1 MLLFIYHINL
11 WLRSFSTYTAV
22 RLVNPFNY
30 PSSGRVEVQ
39 HSGTWG
45 TICGHSWDVREAEV
59 ICRQLGLDGALKA
72 FARAWARAW
81 PWAPF
86 GRGVGQIWLD
96 DLQCRGNETS
106 ISECSHLGW
115 GVHDCNHYYDVSV
128 VCRPAGKAAIHLN
141 NRSFKVNIH
150 FSCNCKFT

>member
-1 MLLFIYHINL
+1 MLPFIYHINL
-11 WLRSFSTYTAV
+11 WLRSFSTNTAV

-72 FARAWARAW
+72 FAWA
-81 PWAPF
+81 WAPF

-106 ISECSHLGW
+106 ISECSHSGW

>member
-1 MLLFIYHINL
+1 MLPFIYHINL
-11 WLRSFSTYTAV
+11 WLHSFSTWTAV

-45 TICGHSWDVREAEV
+45 TICRDSWDVREAEV
-59 ICRQLGLDGALKA
+59 VCRQLGFDGALTA
-72 FARAWARAW
+72 FTWARAS
-81 PWAPF
+81 F
-86 GRGVGQIWLD
+86 GKGVGQIWLD
-96 DLQCRGNETS
+96 DLQCQGNEIS

-115 GVHDCNHYYDVSV
+115 GVHDCNHYDDVGV
-128 VCRPAGKAAIHLN
+128 VCRPAGKAIHLN

-150 FSCNCKFT
+150 FSCNWKFT

>member
-1 MLLFIYHINL
+1 M
-11 WLRSFSTYTAV
+11 RSFSTYTAV

-45 TICGHSWDVREAEV
+45 TICRDSWDVRDAEV
-59 ICRQLGLDGALKA
+59 VCRQLGFDGTLTA
-72 FARAWARAW
+72 FTWARAS
-81 PWAPF
+81 F
-86 GRGVGQIWLD
+86 GKGVGQIWLD
-96 DLQCRGNETS
+96 DLQCQGNETS

-115 GVHDCNHYYDVSV
+115 GVHDCNHYDDVGV

-150 FSCNCKFT
+150 FSCNWKFTSKSVLGGSPWGPFAYW